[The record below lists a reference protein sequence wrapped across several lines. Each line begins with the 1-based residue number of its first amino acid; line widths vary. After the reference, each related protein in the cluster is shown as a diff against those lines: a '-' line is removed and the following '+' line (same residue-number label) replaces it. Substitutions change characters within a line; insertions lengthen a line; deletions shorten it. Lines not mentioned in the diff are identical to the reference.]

1 MVKPSTVIGI
11 AIVGAVGLML
21 YFLIGKGGGSGS
33 SSNPS
38 LSTPQSAQIGAY
50 PSANSS
56 ASGSGLSIS
65 EVYNYSPSTISES
78 SHTYQTTNTTTINP
92 KLGLFNF

>member
-1 MVKPSTVIGI
+1 MVKASTVIGI
-11 AIVGAVGLML
+11 AIVGAVGLL
-21 YFLIGKGGGSGS
+21 VYFLIGKGGGSGVS
-33 SSNPS
+33 PS
-38 LSTPQSAQIGAY
+38 LSTPQSGQIGNY

-56 ASGSGLSIS
+56 ASGGGLSIS

-78 SHTYQTTNTTTINP
+78 THTYQVTNTISP